1 MRTVLI
7 IIFALIFALPA
18 LGQQELKAGTAA
30 PTFAAPSLDGTYY
43 DLAAMRGKVVV
54 LTFWSTKCEI
64 CRNEIPTLNSFLVK
78 YDERKVV
85 FLALSM
91 DNEAKLNAYLR
102 SNPFKFHIL
111 PNSFDILLK
120 YADRDSE
127 GNLDMGFPSYFVI
140 DKSGKLAY
148 RADGWD
154 RTNELDSRIA
164 KLLAAN

>member
-1 MRTVLI
+1 MRTVLLI
-7 IIFALIFALPA
+7 ILALIFAFPA
-18 LGQQELKAGTAA
+18 LGQKALKAGTAA
-30 PTFAAPSLDGTYY
+30 PTFVAPSLDGTYY
-43 DLAAMRGKVVV
+43 DLDAMRGTVVV

-64 CRNEIPTLNSFLVK
+64 CRNEIPKLNSFMAK

-102 SNPFKFHIL
+102 SNPFKFHIV
-111 PNSFDILLK
+111 PNSFEIVLK

-127 GNLDMGFPSYFVI
+127 GNLDMGFPSYFVV

-148 RADGWD
+148 RSDGWD
-154 RTNELDSRIA
+154 RTDELDSRIA